1 MGWSSLCA
9 WAGLIPCSCPVWQ
22 VLEEISKT
30 RRVLIFDNALTG
42 LSGESRCVV
51 AVLLPCYM
59 CCVAN
64 PMLASRM

>member
-1 MGWSSLCA
+1 
-9 WAGLIPCSCPVWQ
+9 VWQ